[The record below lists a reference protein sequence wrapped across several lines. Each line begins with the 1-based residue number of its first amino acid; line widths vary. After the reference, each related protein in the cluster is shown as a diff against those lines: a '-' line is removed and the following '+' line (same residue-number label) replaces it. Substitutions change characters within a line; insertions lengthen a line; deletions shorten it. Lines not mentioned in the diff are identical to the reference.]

1 MKQIK
6 LAAATDFAGEGTRL
20 EDIEQ
25 MLKRISEAGFTHIH
39 WCHEWDG
46 DYMYSSW
53 EMEQIREWME
63 LYGLKAKGVHASKGS
78 VRNVNM
84 INGHYRRDYTSQWEY
99 NRKAGVELIRN
110 RVDLASCIGAKEV
123 VLHLY
128 PPHITIEKHPEVR
141 EIFYTQVRKSL
152 DELYPYC
159 LEKGVKLCLE
169 NLFDMPGEYILEQW
183 DRLLAAYPKE
193 FLGICLDTGHAFMN
207 WGDSMTDIIRKYGSR
222 IYAVHLHDNKGTVD
236 FHLLPGEG
244 RICWKDVMAAL
255 RESAYELP
263 LVLELCCYEDDTKV
277 FLKEA
282 YQAGRMLMKLGW
294 DFVPSYFAAL

>member
-1 MKQIK
+1 MKQIN
-6 LAAATDFAGEGTRL
+6 LAVATDFAGEGTQL

-25 MLKRISEAGFTHIH
+25 MLKRTSEAGFTHIH

-46 DYMYSSW
+46 DYLYSSW

-78 VRNVNM
+78 GRDVNM
-84 INGHYRRDYTSQWEY
+84 IKGHCRRDYTSQWEY
-99 NRKAGVELIRN
+99 NRKAGVELIKN

-128 PPHITIEKHPEVR
+128 VPHLTIEKNPEVK

-159 LEKGVKLCLE
+159 LEKGVKICLE

-183 DRLLAAYPKE
+183 DRLLAVYPEE
-193 FLGICLDTGHAFMN
+193 FLGICLDTGHAFMS
-207 WGDSMTDIIRKYGSR
+207 WGDSITDIIRKYGNR

-244 RICWKDVMAAL
+244 RICWKEVMAAL

-263 LVLELCCYEDDTKV
+263 LVLEINCYEDDTKS

-282 YQAGRMLMKLGW
+282 YQAGSMLMKLGW
-294 DFVPSYFAAL
+294 D